1 MSQGEVMWI
10 EKYRPKTLD
19 EVVNQKGAV
28 EGIKALLRTPAT
40 MPHLLFAGPPGTGK
54 STVALCIARQL
65 MGDEF
70 RKLVLELNASDE
82 RGIGVVRERIKGFSQ
97 IIQSTPSGVQFG
109 LVILDECDEMTRDAQ
124 TALRR
129 IMETSSRTCRFI
141 LICNYQSGII
151 EPIQSRCS
159 VFRFRQLEE
168 NDAVEYLTR
177 ICRAEDIAA
186 EPQAVKR
193 IIELSEGDLRRAIN
207 YLQVV
212 ATDSKGGKLDVST
225 LSRLLPE
232 AEDERIREMLKFAF
246 NGEFLKARDVMYELM
261 GKHGFS
267 GREIIRGANR
277 QVGRI
282 SEFTGEKQ
290 VEIVRTLGE
299 YDFRLTQGAN
309 EDIQLSA
316 MLAQL
321 SQIGRK

>member
-212 ATDSKGGKLDVST
+212 ATDSKGGKLDLST

>member
-1 MSQGEVMWI
+1 MSQSGVMWV
-10 EKYRPKTLD
+10 ERYRPKTLD
-19 EVVNQKGAV
+19 EVVNQKEAV
-28 EGIKALLRTPAT
+28 DGIKALLGNPAT

-54 STVALCIARQL
+54 STVALCIARRL
-65 MGDEF
+65 MGENF

-97 IIQSTPSGVQFG
+97 IIQATPSGVQFG
-109 LVILDECDEMTRDAQ
+109 LTILDESDEMTKDAQ

-168 NDAVEYLTR
+168 AQAADYMAR
-177 ICRAEDIAA
+177 ICKAESIETD
-186 EPQAVKR
+186 PKAVKR
-193 IIELSEGDLRRAIN
+193 IFELSGGDLRRAIN

-212 ATDSKGGKLDVST
+212 ATSSKDGKLA
-225 LSRLLPE
+225 LSALSKFVPE
-232 AEDERIREMLKFAF
+232 AESELIRKMLSFALQGDF
-246 NGEFLKARDVMYELM
+246 IKARDVMYELM
-261 GKHGFS
+261 GKHGVS
-267 GREIIRGANR
+267 GREIIRGVNR
-277 QVGRI
+277 EVSRI
-282 SEFTGEKQ
+282 PEASGEKQ
-290 VEIVRTLGE
+290 VEIIRTLGE

-321 SQIGRK
+321 SLIGRK

>member
-1 MSQGEVMWI
+1 MWI
-10 EKYRPKTLD
+10 EKYRPRTLD
-19 EVVNQKGAV
+19 EVVNQKETVDGLR
-28 EGIKALLRTPAT
+28 ALLKTPAT

-65 MGDEF
+65 MGDNF

-97 IIQSTPSGVQFG
+97 IIQTTPSGVQFG
-109 LVILDECDEMTRDAQ
+109 LVILDESDEMTKDAQ

-129 IMETSSRTCRFI
+129 IMETASRTCRFI

-159 VFRFRQLEE
+159 VFRFRQLDEIE
-168 NDAVEYLTR
+168 ASSYLDR
-177 ICRAEDIAA
+177 ICKSEKMEAD
-186 EPQAVKR
+186 PQVLKR
-193 IIELSEGDLRRAIN
+193 ILGLSEGDLRRAVN

-212 ATDSKGGKLDVST
+212 ASSSKGGRLE
-225 LSRLLPE
+225 LSALEKFQPE
-232 AEDERIREMLKFAF
+232 AQSSLVRNMLTLAIKGDFI
-246 NGEFLKARDVMYELM
+246 KARDVMYELM
-261 GKHGFS
+261 GKYGVS

-277 QVGRI
+277 EITRI
-282 SEFTGEKQ
+282 PEITEDKQ
-290 VEIVRTLGE
+290 VEIVRALGE
-299 YDFRLTQGAN
+299 SDFRLTQGAN

-321 SQIGRK
+321 VEIGRK